1 MEFKSSGNS
10 GGCSSRAKLLIVIE
24 LTRWISGGP
33 FRRWPMGKGRG
44 RVKNSLSS
52 RLPRSLVGRA
62 DVRKSILK
70 LIEAYRVINDEM
82 TKRAPLSP
90 PSPWIRC
97 AIHTDFDLS
106 HSLESLM
113 RSRKDGWTVFESRV
127 LCANKMKWSV
137 HNNCDDRS
145 IGQFS

>member
-90 PSPWIRC
+90 PPPPE
-97 AIHTDFDLS
+97 FDALYIPILI
-106 HSLESLM
+106 SLTRSNRLCDLVKMVERFSSL
-113 RSRKDGWTVFESRV
+113 VFFV
-127 LCANKMKWSV
+127 PIK
-137 HNNCDDRS
+137 
-145 IGQFS
+145 